1 MRKKPITSF
10 AQNSDRALRGGRT
23 SFKTRRGERTECAP
37 CAGRISSPS
46 GELHSLLQLALYL
59 KAQFPFPGIV
69 LRRCLFLRG
78 RLRRNRARP
87 AAGSSFRHRK
97 TAVSR
102 RECLLPRRTPN
113 MVDNRIR
120 SVVLLYVNKILP
132 NKRYTV
138 WKTVG
143 N

>member
-23 SFKTRRGERTECAP
+23 SFKTRRGNAQNVRLAQGEYPLPPGSYIACYNLRYTLKRSSLFRASSYGGAFFCADGW
-37 CAGRISSPS
+37 A
-46 GELHSLLQLALYL
+46 E
-59 KAQFPFPGIV
+59 PG
-69 LRRCLFLRG
+69 G
-78 RLRRNRARP
+78 GS
-87 AAGSSFRHRK
+87 AAGGSFRRRK

-102 RECLLPRRTPN
+102 HERLLPRRAPN

>member
-69 LRRCLFLRG
+69 LRRCLFCADG
-78 RLRRNRARP
+78 WAEP
-87 AAGSSFRHRK
+87 GGGSAAGGSFRRRK

-102 RECLLPRRTPN
+102 HERLLPRRAPN